1 MFEPLPDRNLTT
13 AAYILTM
20 MTLCKPLR
28 FEPQQS
34 VLAVRLPVRT
44 PNKGDKLR
52 AHMRNTA
59 TVKSTLNFIG
69 PLSQTY
75 TR

>member
-1 MFEPLPDRNLTT
+1 MFEPHLDSNLPT

-20 MTLCKPLR
+20 MTLCKRMR

-34 VLAVRLPVRT
+34 VLAVRLPVQT

-52 AHMRNTA
+52 AQMRNTK